1 MNTPLSPPEKIK
13 LLNTEDLYG
22 VMQKML
28 LREKYIHTQ
37 LDFSEPDAQEHFWV
51 VGLSDKYNIL
61 FIELIYSGDLAS
73 TAIEPMEVFSLA
85 LQKRAAHLILYHN
98 YPNGKLIPSEA
109 DKDITDRLI
118 QVGLIVNTPI
128 LDHQIISTKDY
139 LSFKDIDLMKV
150 LKKSLKYVPSF
161 EAAKRIREEAAA
173 VLEKKDADYKEIIES
188 IEQELKHE
196 KKRAEKAEL
205 QLQQEKGSTAKK
217 MKEKG
222 IALIL
227 IAEIT
232 GLSVEALEQ
241 L

>member
-1 MNTPLSPPEKIK
+1 MNAPLSPQEKIQ

-22 VMQKML
+22 VMQQML
-28 LREKYIHTQ
+28 LREEQIRTQ
-37 LDFSEPDAQEHFWV
+37 LVFSEPKAQEHFWV
-51 VGLSDKYNIL
+51 VGLSDQYNIL
-61 FIELIYSGDLAS
+61 FIELIYSGDLAAK
-73 TAIEPMEVFSLA
+73 AIEPMEVFSLA
-85 LQKRAAHLILYHN
+85 LQKRAAHLVLYHN
-98 YPNGKLIPSEA
+98 YPDGQLMPSEA

-128 LDHQIISTKDY
+128 LDHQIISTQDY
-139 LSFKDIDLMKV
+139 LSFQDIGLMVV
-150 LKKSLKYVPSF
+150 LQKSLKYVPSF

-173 VLEKKDADYKEIIES
+173 VLEKRDAEYKEIIAS
-188 IEQELKHE
+188 IEQELKQE

-205 QLQQEKGSTAKK
+205 QLQQEKTFTAQK

-222 IALIL
+222 IALAL

-232 GLSVEALEQ
+232 GLSIDKLKQ

>member
-1 MNTPLSPPEKIK
+1 MNTPLSPEETTK

-22 VMQKML
+22 VMQQML
-28 LREKYIHTQ
+28 LREKQIHTQ
-37 LDFSEPDAQEHFWV
+37 LDSSKPKEQEHFWV
-51 VGLSDKYNIL
+51 VGLSENYNIL
-61 FIELIYSGDLAS
+61 FIELIYSGDLAA
-73 TAIEPMEVFSLA
+73 TVIEPMEVFSLA

-98 YPNGKLIPSEA
+98 YPDGKLIPSEA

-139 LSFKDIDLMKV
+139 LSFDDIDLMKV

-173 VLEKKDADYKEIIES
+173 VLKKRDAEYKEIIEN
-188 IEQELKHE
+188 IEQELKQE

-205 QLQQEKGSTAKK
+205 QLQQEKGITAKK

-222 IALIL
+222 IALLL

-232 GLSVEALEQ
+232 GLSIDELEQ